1 MKEVQNNNKF
11 ANERICITR
20 KELPQLLGCGIQ
32 TADKIAREAEA
43 RIVVG
48 HRVLINL
55 AKIRKYVDDIAE

>member
-1 MKEVQNNNKF
+1 MREEDYTNSMDR
-11 ANERICITR
+11 RICITR

-48 HRVLINL
+48 HRVLINI
-55 AKIRKYVDDIAE
+55 AKIRKYIDEAAE